1 MVRSGSAVALAAEPC
16 PRAAG
21 GPADALRIGGLTPLT
36 SIDYPGELAAVVF
49 CQGCPW
55 RCRYCQNLHLLSAR
69 TADPIPWCEVRA
81 FLARRR
87 GLLDALVFSGGE
99 PTLQAALPAAMA
111 EAAAMGFKIGLHTA
125 GPSPRRLRR
134 LLPWLGWVGLDIKA
148 LPEHYPAVTAVPGSG
163 ERAWQSL
170 DLLLGA
176 GVALEVRTTLMPGW
190 TLGGDIAPLME
201 RLAARGVGRYV
212 LQAARTGTCLDSCLA
227 GSSPAYSLGEV
238 RALGARLFPA
248 FEVRAG

>member
-1 MVRSGSAVALAAEPC
+1 MTAATH
-16 PRAAG
+16 
-21 GPADALRIGGLTPLT
+21 LRVGGLTPLT

-55 RCRYCQNLHLLSAR
+55 RCRYCQNTHLLPTR
-69 TADPIPWCEVRA
+69 TADPIPWREVRA
-81 FLARRR
+81 FLERRR

-99 PTLQAALPAAMA
+99 PILQAALPAAMA

-125 GPSPRRLRR
+125 GPSPQRLRR

-148 LPEHYPAVTAVPGSG
+148 LPASYPAVTGVTGSG
-163 ERAWQSL
+163 ERAWESL

-190 TLGGDIAPLME
+190 TLEDEIAPLME
-201 RLAARGVGRYV
+201 RLAARGVTRYA
-212 LQAARTGTCLDSCLA
+212 LQSARTGACLDARFA
-227 GSSPAYSLGEV
+227 GSLPAYSVAEIG
-238 RALGARLFPA
+238 ALGARLFPA
-248 FEVRAG
+248 FEMRTG